1 VSKRE
6 AETADLPDNRPGE
19 NEATARGWRPDPS
32 LLSKIAVGIA
42 VVAWA
47 YWPNLREL
55 VRRWSE
61 DPDNSHGYLVIPV
74 AVAILLRPREKAK
87 EDDARPEKAKAKAKK
102 EDDAPPEPSW
112 WGWLL
117 VVAALVA
124 RAVFYEL
131 GKNWLETATILAV
144 IAGLTLSLGGWRLLG
159 RAWPAIAYL
168 GFMLPLPPGL
178 NNLLSLPLQRLATQA
193 SCRLLRLTG
202 IWTIAEGNVLD
213 VSGNRLEVATAC
225 SGLSMFMMLAAT
237 ISAMVLLVPL
247 VPWRRVVLL
256 ASIIPVALISNVLR
270 ITATGWC
277 YYLFGPGRGAHFAH
291 DWAGYLMM
299 PMALVLVGL
308 EMLLLSWFFVEVE
321 EEEDTSRGLGPLLAV
336 RTKPAAA
343 QAGPAGFP
351 EGADDR
357 KASGS
362 VGVEDAIR

>member
-1 VSKRE
+1 MSKPE
-6 AETADLPDNRPGE
+6 AEKADLPGGRPGE
-19 NEATARGWRPDPS
+19 DEGTARGWRADPS
-32 LLSKIAVGIA
+32 LLVKIAVGIA

-47 YWPNLREL
+47 YWPNLRDL
-55 VRRWSE
+55 VRRWE
-61 DPDNSHGYLVIPV
+61 DPDYTHGYLVIPV
-74 AVAILLRPREKAK
+74 ALAILLRRPAKAK
-87 EDDARPEKAKAKAKK
+87 EDDAPMA
-102 EDDAPPEPSW
+102 PSW
-112 WGWLL
+112 WGWLV

-131 GKNWLETATILAV
+131 GKSWLETVTILAV
-144 IAGLTLSLGGWRLLG
+144 IAGLTVSLGGWRLLG
-159 RAWPAIAYL
+159 RDWPAIAYL

-202 IWTIAEGNVLD
+202 LWVIAEGNVLD
-213 VSGNRLEVATAC
+213 IADNRLEVATAC
-225 SGLSMFMMLAAT
+225 SGLSMLMMLAAT

-247 VPWRRVVLL
+247 APWRRVVLL

-277 YYLFGPGRGAHFAH
+277 YYLFGAGRGAHFAH

-308 EMLLLSWFFVEVE
+308 EMMMLSWFFVEI
-321 EEEDTSRGLGPLLAV
+321 EEEDTTRDLGPFLPS
-336 RTKPAAA
+336 RTKPASA

-351 EGADDR
+351 GGADDR
-357 KASGS
+357 KGKASGS